1 MIDRLVPMMLLVTAA
16 SAYAQTP
23 APPGPPGPPVVVAT
37 GVATVKRAPDQAF
50 VTFTTE
56 SRAPRPADA
65 QKLNAQAMSQVQDVI
80 KKAGIPAEAV
90 RTLSFNL
97 REDNDWVNGKRVSRG
112 YVVSNAIDVRVD
124 KLDDLGRLLDSAVG
138 AGATNVSGIRF
149 DLKDRS
155 AAEREAVRLA
165 VADARARAEAAADG
179 AGTKVVGVVRI
190 EESSDRN
197 MPPPMPM
204 MRMEARAAAAPETPV
219 AAGEIEIRATVTL
232 TAAIEAR

>member
-1 MIDRLVPMMLLVTAA
+1 
-16 SAYAQTP
+16 
-23 APPGPPGPPVVVAT
+23 
-37 GVATVKRAPDQAF
+37 
-50 VTFTTE
+50 
-56 SRAPRPADA
+56 
-65 QKLNAQAMSQVQDVI
+65 
-80 KKAGIPAEAV
+80 
-90 RTLSFNL
+90 
-97 REDNDWVNGKRVSRG
+97 
-112 YVVSNAIDVRVD
+112 VVSNAIDVRVD

-155 AAEREAVRLA
+155 AAEREAVRRA

-197 MPPPMPM
+197 VPPPMPM
-204 MRMEARAAAAPETPV
+204 MRMEARAAAAAETPV